1 VGVEDEVVVSVFADF
16 CRARLSPVRKSRS
29 IRALALEDLQELLRG
44 QWSDVSEY
52 PYDNPAREERRDCM
66 KSGPRV
72 MIRYSS
78 THEKT
83 LPNGSIR
90 RRMELH
96 RTLHASPQRIRT
108 AENPRSA

>member
-52 PYDNPAREERRDCM
+52 PYDNPAREETPLEIVGGSASA
-66 KSGPRV
+66 SGSGSA
-72 MIRYSS
+72 SS
-78 THEKT
+78 SASATIPPDKT
-83 LPNGSIR
+83 
-90 RRMELH
+90 
-96 RTLHASPQRIRT
+96 
-108 AENPRSA
+108 

>member
-52 PYDNPAREERRDCM
+52 PYDNPTREETPLEIVGGSASA
-66 KSGPRV
+66 SGSGSA
-72 MIRYSS
+72 SS
-78 THEKT
+78 SASAIIPPDKT
-83 LPNGSIR
+83 
-90 RRMELH
+90 
-96 RTLHASPQRIRT
+96 
-108 AENPRSA
+108 